1 MQKLGF
7 VPAVLL
13 GVTALA
19 STACTTG
26 YAYGQPVY
34 RDGRPY
40 TNGGY
45 YREIER
51 RAYDNGFREGVRRGE
66 HDGRGNHRYD
76 PQHYG
81 EWKHADDGYHR
92 DYGDVNVYRHSYRN
106 GFEAGYS
113 QGFRSYDHGYY
124 RR

>member
-1 MQKLGF
+1 MTKLGF
-7 VPAVLL
+7 VPAVVL
-13 GVTALA
+13 GITALA

-26 YAYGQPVY
+26 YAYGGQPVY
-34 RDGRPY
+34 RGGRPY
-40 TNGGY
+40 YDNGY

-51 RAYDNGFREGVRRGE
+51 RAYDNGFREGVR
-66 HDGRGNHRYD
+66 RGNHRYD

-92 DYGDVNVYRHSYRN
+92 EYGDVNVYRRNYRN

-113 QGFRSYDHGYY
+113 QAFRTYDRGYY